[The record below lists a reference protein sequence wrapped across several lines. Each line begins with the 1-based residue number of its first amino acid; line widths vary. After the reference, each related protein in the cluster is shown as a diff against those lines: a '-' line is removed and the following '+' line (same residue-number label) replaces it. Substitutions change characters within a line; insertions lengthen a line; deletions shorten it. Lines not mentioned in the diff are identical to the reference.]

1 MRTGSKGIKYMLK
14 CNVGPDERTSKV
26 ISSVAVRRPLA
37 IPGACQVYGQV
48 LSHSGCVVKT
58 TTGFYLVE
66 YMSDNFVHCNRCSKY
81 KEQND
86 FIFQGYLWIH
96 DDANSSTT
104 NKDIT
109 LETFCLAMINIMKE
123 KPYDT
128 FTHNCFQARYLTMK
142 KFGME
147 SSDPLNFKRCIF
159 FQGWHDLYEKEF
171 QKKNKVKR
179 VHI

>member
-1 MRTGSKGIKYMLK
+1 MKVGSKGMKFMFK
-14 CNVGPDERTSKV
+14 CNVSPEERVSKI
-26 ISSVAVRRPLA
+26 ISSVAVRRPLS
-37 IPGACQVYGQV
+37 IPGASQTYGQV

-109 LETFCLAMINIMKE
+109 LETFCLAMIIKSKFKDFYIIKNII
-123 KPYDT
+123 
-128 FTHNCFQARYLTMK
+128 QRILISLIIIK
-142 KFGME
+142 K
-147 SSDPLNFKRCIF
+147 
-159 FQGWHDLYEKEF
+159 
-171 QKKNKVKR
+171 
-179 VHI
+179 